1 MANKLGSADKVDSLT
16 PAADDR
22 RDQISNVSQGT
33 FLEAVKEISGI
44 NAKMRA
50 LNEDKKAI
58 RKKWKANGI
67 ELGLL
72 DATIKMAEW
81 DRPEV
86 RAHFDIARR
95 YAEWLGLPLGTQQ
108 DLFAG
113 LGDDEVQKREW
124 FALGQVASRLGQAQ
138 GKPPEE
144 CPPEYHQAWLKGFA
158 DEDEKSWTDAEK
170 SEAQLEAAAAIDPAA
185 ANNVTQIAE
194 ALKARP
200 ARKPRAGKPE
210 IAAGTLDAPA
220 ITGSEDESDEGEI
233 PGERAPQDAE
243 AVSGEVL
250 N

>member
-1 MANKLGSADKVDSLT
+1 MANKLGSADKAESLN

-86 RAHFDIARR
+86 RAHFDIAKR

-124 FALGQVASRLGQAQ
+124 FALGQVASRLGRAQ

-144 CPPEYHQAWLKGFA
+144 CPPEYHQDWLKGFA

-170 SEAQLEAAAAIDPAA
+170 SEAQLEAAATIDPNAKG
-185 ANNVTQIAE
+185 NVTQIAD
-194 ALKARP
+194 ALAARP
-200 ARKPRAGKPE
+200 KRSRKPAVAP
-210 IAAGTLDAPA
+210 GTLDAPA
-220 ITGSEDESDEGEI
+220 IAVEGDDDDELVSG
-233 PGERAPQDAE
+233 APQDAD
-243 AVSGEVL
+243 ASSGEVIH
-250 N
+250 

>member
-1 MANKLGSADKVDSLT
+1 MAKKLGSADKVDSIS

-22 RDQISNVSQGT
+22 RDQISNVTQAT
-33 FLEAVKEISGI
+33 FLEAVKEISSI
-44 NAKMRA
+44 NAKVRA
-50 LNEDKKAI
+50 LNEDRKAI
-58 RKKWKANGI
+58 RKKWKAIGL

-86 RAHFDIARR
+86 RTHFDLSRR

-113 LGDDEVQKREW
+113 MGDDEVQKREW

-158 DEDEKSWTDAEK
+158 DEDEKSWTEAEK
-170 SEAQLEAAAAIDPAA
+170 AEAQLEAAAVIDPKAA
-185 ANNVTQIAE
+185 GNVTQIAE
-194 ALKARP
+194 AMNARP
-200 ARKPRAGKPE
+200 KKRGSGKAA
-210 IAAGTLDAPA
+210 IAPGTLDAPA
-220 ITGSEDESDEGEI
+220 ISVEGDDDDEPI
-233 PGERAPQDAE
+233 PGESAPQDA
-243 AVSGEVL
+243 AAGSREVL